1 MPVIQDV
8 TFAYAKIQQPDVKYQ
23 STEKEYSV
31 DCIVTKAVAKDWN
44 KKYGKQKAK
53 EFDRA
58 DFEKIFKID
67 APYEGDEIYV
77 IKLKKPA
84 QYKDGTPLPEALKPR
99 VLEKTE
105 DGNIDITATK
115 LVANGSKG
123 VVQFDEVT
131 NSFGTFAKLKA
142 IRVDQL
148 IEYRKGGD
156 ASFDELGG
164 VVGGLADLGGV
175 PEREPSE
182 VQKKQRE
189 EPTKVKQEES
199 FEDPLEDDIPFS
211 PISKQLLMI
220 V

>member
-8 TFAYAKIQQPDVKYQ
+8 TFAYAKIAQADTKYQ

-44 KKYGKQKAK
+44 KKYPKQKAK

-84 QYKDGTPLPEALKPR
+84 QYKDGTLLPDALKPR

-105 DGNIDITATK
+105 NGNVDITATK

-148 IEYRKGGD
+148 IEYKKGGD
-156 ASFDELGG
+156 AAFDELGG
-164 VVGGLADLGGV
+164 VVGGLADLSSI
-175 PEREPSE
+175 PEREASE
-182 VQKKQRE
+182 AQKKQRE
-189 EPTKVKQEES
+189 EPVKAKQEES
-199 FEDPLEDDIPFS
+199 FEDFDENLPF
-211 PISKQLLMI
+211 
-220 V
+220 